1 MTNDGLL
8 EHAISLHPCPATL
21 ESHISFGASVSR
33 TGVLSRSRTPSGL
46 SGPPSRTP
54 SRRRSM
60 GAEQSVETEPTPAE
74 TSANKSI
81 GLGRFLSPPQPPSTI
96 VVQDEADPELEPEPK
111 QVTPEPEPK
120 QVTPEPSFTGAAAQE
135 EVLSEEPEAI
145 GTILSTDDVETLTPS
160 EVVDTLNGLLVK
172 TDVDLDL
179 VTACLFRIR
188 VLCRNEEERTTCDEL
203 CAAAAVVNAMKMS
216 PNLASLQLAGLAA
229 LVNLSGGDGDNPRR
243 RNVNM
248 AGGFPVIVA
257 AMLAQ
262 PESVETQH
270 MGCMALG
277 NVCYGDDPP
286 SLVRR
291 RVAMQS
297 GGIEAVRARLRLP
310 CHPVATLQASPSPRV
325 PASSPPPPQSDSPI
339 ATSQTSGAAPC
350 SLHRCCLR
358 WTSLRRSKAHRSW
371 AV

>member
-1 MTNDGLL
+1 
-8 EHAISLHPCPATL
+8 
-21 ESHISFGASVSR
+21 
-33 TGVLSRSRTPSGL
+33 
-46 SGPPSRTP
+46 
-54 SRRRSM
+54 
-60 GAEQSVETEPTPAE
+60 
-74 TSANKSI
+74 
-81 GLGRFLSPPQPPSTI
+81 
-96 VVQDEADPELEPEPK
+96 
-111 QVTPEPEPK
+111 VTPEPEPK

-297 GGIEAVRARLRLP
+297 GGIEAVLFAMDKFAALKGSQELGS
-310 CHPVATLQASPSPRV
+310 VTLQLMVHRMPELREHAIAAGAKAEWLKEPGSPS
-325 PASSPPPPQSDSPI
+325 SSNSSSRSFGTFG
-339 ATSQTSGAAPC
+339 TS
-350 SLHRCCLR
+350 RKNDYLR
-358 WTSLRRSKAHRSW
+358 ANKK
-371 AV
+371 